1 MWKNRSFYA
10 LVDVAA
16 IAVSYML
23 ALLVRFGSLQDPN
36 WPAASW
42 VFLIVIVLIYFL
54 VAFFYQPSVEFIK
67 RKGAF
72 RHFYFI

>member
-54 VAFFYQPSVEFIK
+54 VAFFLPAFCGIYQE
-67 RKGAF
+67 KGQG
-72 RHFYFI
+72 